1 MITHSTSTNTNDG
14 VLNGSFQRVAES
26 HLEYTITQNH
36 VDVRKEK
43 KRPREFYENPIVL
56 FKVICESFL
65 ESLKNLMYQNGNE
78 WTIKHELTWTKFY
91 ILTTNKFVS
100 SSPPTKTVS

>member
-26 HLEYTITQNH
+26 HVEYTITQNH

-43 KRPREFYENPIVL
+43 KPS
-56 FKVICESFL
+56 ESFMKIQFFFL
-65 ESLKNLMYQNGNE
+65 RLSVNLFLK
-78 WTIKHELTWTKFY
+78 
-91 ILTTNKFVS
+91 V
-100 SSPPTKTVS
+100 